1 MLKCLEGPP
10 SRSLPNV
17 MPAVCMPAGYE
28 TTRSEL
34 TEIKARAEAVTVLS
48 EKGPEGLVSLLD
60 GLLPVLLRPATT
72 AAPGGQA
79 GAKSPKSVEVEPCL
93 ALLGSVER
101 VGKLTG
107 ALDSLHLV
115 LTEHPSPAALLAIGE
130 ANGLQVRPVTLAAAS
145 SKLDFHVCD
154 MKWPSKHWHSHVS

>member
-1 MLKCLEGPP
+1 
-10 SRSLPNV
+10 
-17 MPAVCMPAGYE
+17 MPAGYE
-28 TTRSEL
+28 ATRAEL
-34 TEIKARAEAVTVLS
+34 TEIKARAEAVAVLGD
-48 EKGPEGLVSLLD
+48 KGPAGLVSLLD
-60 GLLPVLLRPATT
+60 SLLPVLVRPATT

-115 LTEHPSPAALLAIGE
+115 LTEHPSPAALLAVGE
-130 ANGLQVRPVTLAAAS
+130 ANGLQVRPVIWAAAS
-145 SKLDFHVCD
+145 DKLDFHVCD
-154 MKWPSKHWHSHVS
+154 LKWPSSHGCHVALDVWLDNFQPRLCVSSAS